1 MSKYADKQK
10 LAAVKDYLSG
20 DLGFGLVAKRRG
32 IDPSSLRRWIAAF
45 RAHGAT
51 GLKMKVRH
59 KYSTEIR
66 LAVLKHMHEEQL
78 SYRQAAAIFD
88 IRNFNI
94 IARWERQYDEGGLI
108 ALSGQSTQC
117 ADIMQ
122 IPKTPRR
129 EPNDDDE
136 RSRQEL
142 LDELNLLRMENAYL
156 KKLAAL
162 VQANKKLPLSKE
174 RK

>member
-1 MSKYADKQK
+1 MSKYADKEK

-20 DLGFGLVAKRRG
+20 DIGFSLVEKRRG

-45 RAHGAT
+45 RAHGTA
-51 GLKMKVRH
+51 GLKTKGRH
-59 KYSTEIR
+59 QYSTEIR
-66 LAVLKHMHEEQL
+66 LAVLKRMREDQL

-94 IARWERQYDEGGLI
+94 IGRWERQYDEGGLI

-117 ADIMQ
+117 AEAMQ
-122 IPKTPRR
+122 RPKTPRP

-136 RSRQEL
+136 QSRQEL

-156 KKLAAL
+156 KKLDAL
-162 VQANKKLPLSKE
+162 VRANKKLPLSKE

>member
-1 MSKYADKQK
+1 MRED
-10 LAAVKDYLSG
+10 
-20 DLGFGLVAKRRG
+20 
-32 IDPSSLRRWIAAF
+32 
-45 RAHGAT
+45 
-51 GLKMKVRH
+51 
-59 KYSTEIR
+59 
-66 LAVLKHMHEEQL
+66 QL

-94 IARWERQYDEGGLI
+94 IGRWERQYDEGGLI

-117 ADIMQ
+117 AEAMQ
-122 IPKTPRR
+122 RPKTPRP

-136 RSRQEL
+136 QSRQEL

-156 KKLAAL
+156 KKLDAL
-162 VQANKKLPLSKE
+162 VRANKKLPLSKE